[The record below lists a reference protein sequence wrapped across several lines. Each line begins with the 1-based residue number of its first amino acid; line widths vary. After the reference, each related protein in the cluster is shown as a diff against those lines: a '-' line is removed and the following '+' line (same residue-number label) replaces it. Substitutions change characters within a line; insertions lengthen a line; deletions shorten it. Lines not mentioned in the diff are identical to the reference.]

1 MQWQSATT
9 RGAEVVNAASI
20 LDLTSP
26 DVEHRLRRSGTAV
39 IPLGSTEQHG
49 PHLPCGTDIF
59 AADVIAKEVA
69 ERLDALCVPFGPYG
83 VTPIHAGHPGTIS
96 LRRATFEALLTDVLT
111 ELARMG
117 ARSIVLVNWH
127 EGNIAS
133 TDAVAYS
140 IQQDL
145 GVNIVVAQACYVAQR
160 IYRDIGGELTHG
172 GGIETLAVMAHD
184 ASLLRLERVG
194 EPTRPPGADQL
205 DAMRRSKE
213 VYGFVTDVTELA
225 EDGWYGNPH
234 WASAD
239 LAAAFADTT
248 ATEIVRLV
256 DEVRDA
262 RTRAD
267 ELRVGAGI

>member
-1 MQWQSATT
+1 M
-9 RGAEVVNAASI
+9 NAASI
-20 LDLTSP
+20 LNLTSP
-26 DVEHRLRRSGTAV
+26 DVERTLRRSGTAV
-39 IPLGSTEQHG
+39 VPLGSTEQHG

-59 AADVIAKEVA
+59 AADVIVSAVA
-69 ERLDALCVPFGPYG
+69 ERLDALSVPFGPYG

-117 ARSIVLVNWH
+117 ARTIVLVNWH

-145 GVNIVVAQACYVAQR
+145 GINIVVAQACYVAQR

-172 GGIETLAVMAHD
+172 GGIETMAVMAHD
-184 ASLLRLERVG
+184 ASLLRLERAG
-194 EPTRPPGADQL
+194 EPTRPPGADDL

-225 EDGWYGNPH
+225 VDGWYGNPH
-234 WASAD
+234 WASAE
-239 LAAAFADTT
+239 LAAAFADMT
-248 ATEIVRLV
+248 AAEIVRLV
-256 DEVRDA
+256 DGVRGA
-262 RTRAD
+262 RKRAD
-267 ELRVGAGI
+267 EMRVGAGI